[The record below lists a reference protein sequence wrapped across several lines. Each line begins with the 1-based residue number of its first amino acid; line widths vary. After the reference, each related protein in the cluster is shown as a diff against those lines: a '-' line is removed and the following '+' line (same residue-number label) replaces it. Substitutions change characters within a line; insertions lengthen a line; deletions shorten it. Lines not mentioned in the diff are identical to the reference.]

1 MGLLNYSN
9 KICLAPMVRI
19 GELPTRLLALR
30 YGANL
35 VWGPEIVDKALVGG
49 SLVQR
54 IVNDRVNCIDFVKP
68 PTNKVLFRVHPLEAN
83 RLVFQLG
90 SASPDLAVQA
100 AKLVADDVAG
110 IDLNCGCPK
119 HFSVHAGMGA
129 GLLKEPDRLISILQ
143 ALVKEVG
150 IPHNVSISC
159 KIRLLET
166 KEKTLALI
174 ERLCSTGIRAIT
186 IHCRTTPMRNTEPAH
201 REYLQDIVDLCKKY
215 NVAVL
220 ANGDVSGY
228 EEGKKL
234 IEKYGL
240 DGVLIARA
248 AEKNVSCFRA
258 EGPLSN
264 RDLALDYLK
273 MALEVENNFG
283 NTKYCLTQIMQG
295 AFRKDVRQA
304 AQCAKSYDDL
314 KNAFAMDQ
322 KHSDAS
328 GVIYA
333 PKREKSIMFAFGS
346 SSKLLKALSNEATLK
361 QLAAF
366 SFTKV
371 FVYKPEGEKS
381 EDFTDCSEKF
391 KSHGVNLASVSSDDL
406 ALKIDQADLIICS
419 KEEQSIS
426 FEASSSHKQILYFTS
441 SELASLYNEREEL
454 NKAGNYLGSQT
465 ESFYDILFN
474 KIKGT
479 NTKKEVTI

>member
-49 SLVQR
+49 TPVQR
-54 IVNDRVNCIDFVKP
+54 VVNDRVNCIDFVKP

-90 SASPDLAVQA
+90 SASPDLAVES
-100 AKLVADDVAG
+100 AKLVANDVAG

-150 IPHNVSISC
+150 VPYNISISC

-186 IHCRTTPMRNTEPAH
+186 VHCRTAPMRNTEPAK
-201 REYLQDIVDLCKKY
+201 RDYLHDIVNVCRKY
-215 NVAVL
+215 GVSIL
-220 ANGDVSGY
+220 ANGDVSGH
-228 EEGKKL
+228 EDGKKL
-234 IEKYGL
+234 IEKYNL

-248 AEKNVSCFRA
+248 AEKNVSCLRS

-264 RDLALDYLK
+264 HDLALDYLK

-314 KNAFAMDQ
+314 KKIFALEQ

-328 GVIYA
+328 GTVSVS
-333 PKREKSIMFAFGS
+333 KHEKSILFAFENG
-346 SSKLLKALSNEATLK
+346 SKLLKAFSTENAIK
-361 QLAAF
+361 QLAAA

-371 FVYKPEGEKS
+371 IVYKSDNERSEEYQGYDEKYR
-381 EDFTDCSEKF
+381 
-391 KSHGVNLASVSSDDL
+391 SHGINLVIVSTDDL
-406 ALKIDQADLIICS
+406 ASKISQSDLIVCS
-419 KEEQSIS
+419 KEKQSIS
-426 FEASSSHKQILYFTS
+426 FEALNAHKQILQFSAAEIESLCIPQQES
-441 SELASLYNEREEL
+441 S
-454 NKAGNYLGSQT
+454 KDD
-465 ESFYDILFN
+465 ESPNVQSHSIYDILFR
-474 KIKGT
+474 KIQSSNT
-479 NTKKEVTI
+479 NKEVAT

>member
-49 SLVQR
+49 TLVQR

-129 GLLKEPDRLISILQ
+129 GLLKEPDRLISILR

-150 IPHNVSISC
+150 VPHNVSISC

-166 KEKTLALI
+166 KEKTLALV

-186 IHCRTTPMRNTEPAH
+186 IHCRTTPMRNTEPAN
-201 REYLQDIVDLCKKY
+201 RGYLHDIVDLCKKH
-215 NVAVL
+215 NVAILV
-220 ANGDVSGY
+220 NGDVSGY
-228 EEGKKL
+228 EDGKKL
-234 IEKYGL
+234 IEQYKL

-248 AEKNVSCFRA
+248 AEKNVSCFRS

-264 RDLALDYLK
+264 RNLALDYLK

-304 AQCAKSYDDL
+304 AQCAKSYDEL
-314 KNAFAMDQ
+314 KNAFALEQ

-328 GVIYA
+328 GIVSA
-333 PKREKSIMFAFGS
+333 PGHEKSIMFAFEN
-346 SSKLLKALSNEATLK
+346 SSKLLKALSNEITAK
-361 QLAAF
+361 QLAAS
-366 SFTKV
+366 SFTKLI
-371 FVYKPEGEKS
+371 VYKPDSEKI
-381 EDFTDCSEKF
+381 EDYPDYNEKF
-391 KSHGVNLASVSSDDL
+391 KSHGIDLMIASTDDL
-406 ALKIDQADLIICS
+406 ASKIGQSNLIVCS
-419 KEEQSIS
+419 KEEHSIS
-426 FEASSSHKQILYFTS
+426 FEALSTHKQILQFS
-441 SELASLYNEREEL
+441 STELESLYNTQEES
-454 NKAGNYLGSQT
+454 NRANDFPNAQADF
-465 ESFYDILFN
+465 FYDILFK
-474 KIKGT
+474 KIKGF
-479 NTKKEVTI
+479 NTKKEVTA